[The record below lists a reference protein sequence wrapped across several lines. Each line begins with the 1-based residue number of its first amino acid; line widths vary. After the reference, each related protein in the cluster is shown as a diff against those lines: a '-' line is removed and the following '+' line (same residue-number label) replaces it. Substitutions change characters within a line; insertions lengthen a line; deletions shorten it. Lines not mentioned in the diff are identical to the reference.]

1 MAKATRSRRT
11 ARPVEQPSPL
21 LERLKEIAAAS
32 GLEVREERLYR
43 EVGYSVRSGLCRVG
57 DHEVLLLDKNATAP
71 ERIEVICSVL
81 SDRDL
86 GSVFIEPEFRRAIG
100 GRALLLDGEEVVVLA
115 AASATGGEPPAS
127 VAGAA

>member
-86 GSVFIEPEFRRAIG
+86 DSVFIEPELRRTIG
-100 GRALLLDGEEVVVLA
+100 GRALLLDGEEAVVLA
-115 AASATGGEPPAS
+115 GASTPGGEPPAS

>member
-43 EVGYSVRSGLCRVG
+43 EVGYSVRSGVCRVG

-86 GSVFIEPEFRRAIG
+86 DSVFIEPELRRAIG
-100 GRALLLDGEEVVVLA
+100 GRALLLDGEEAAVLA
-115 AASATGGEPPAS
+115 AASVTGGDPTAS